1 MNSLSPD
8 LKQAAIH
15 LICGSTGAGKS
26 TYAGHLRSQI
36 DAAYFSIDDWMTTLF
51 GPDIATPMDWHWIS
65 ERASRCE
72 TLILSQAVALAQ
84 TGTSSILE
92 IGLQT
97 EVKRQKIVS
106 DIECAN
112 CELQTHYLQVGPEE
126 RWERVQKRN
135 RDMGATYRL
144 TITKDIFDFFEQL
157 WEPISEEE
165 YRLLNV
171 REAETI

>member
-1 MNSLSPD
+1 MNSLAPD
-8 LKQAAIH
+8 LKQPAIH

-26 TYAGHLRSQI
+26 TYAEHLRSQI

-51 GPDIATPMDWHWIS
+51 DPDITTPMDWHWIS

-72 TLILSQAVALAQ
+72 TQILSQAVALSQ
-84 TGTSSILE
+84 SGTSSILE

-97 EVKRQKIVS
+97 KEKRQKIFS
-106 DIECAN
+106 DLDNAN
-112 CELQTHYLQVGPEE
+112 CELHTHYLQVGPQE
-126 RWERVQKRN
+126 RWGRVQKRN
-135 RDMGATYRL
+135 REMGATYRL

-165 YRLLNV
+165 YSLLNV
-171 REAETI
+171 REARIK